1 MLNLD
6 VTQDVQQAVASAIP
20 ELRRAVTDAVRIA
33 VNDRLITVDEAAEV
47 IRCSPGA
54 LRKRIARGALRA
66 VRVGRTLRLRMS
78 DLMGEEAR
86 P

>member
-78 DLMGEEAR
+78 DLMGEE
-86 P
+86 PQP